1 MTGYISDKDQ
11 HNQYWIGFMSSN
23 LFTPFTMRGVTLDN
37 RAVVS
42 PMCEYSAVDGSAQD
56 WHLMHLGQFATGGF
70 GLVITEAA
78 AVEARGRIT
87 PQDLGIWCDENE
99 EALGRVMRFCREF
112 GQAKMGIQ
120 LAHAGRKA
128 SCNRPWEGRDPL
140 RADQN
145 PWQTI
150 SSSANPHDV
159 DWHTPK
165 AMDRDDMDTV
175 KAAFVEATKRSDR
188 LGFDLIEV
196 HSAHGY
202 LMHEFLSP
210 ISNTRNDEYGGPIEN
225 RMRFPL
231 EVFAAMREVWPEEK
245 PMGLRLSATD
255 WADHG
260 WTPEDSVEYAK
271 QLKALGCDFI
281 CASSGGIW
289 EKQRLELGEGY
300 QVKFAE
306 QIRREADIP
315 TMAVGMIYDPHHA
328 ESVVTDGAADMVA
341 LGRGLLFD
349 PHWAVRAA
357 AALDVEAS
365 SPPQYERAY
374 GFRFLRDKEREW
386 TAPKADAAE

>member
-1 MTGYISDKDQ
+1 
-11 HNQYWIGFMSSN
+11 MSSR
-23 LFTPFTMRGVTLDN
+23 LFSPFTMRGMALDN
-37 RAVVS
+37 RIVVS
-42 PMCEYSAVDGSAQD
+42 PMCEYSAVDGCAQD
-56 WHLMHLGQFATGGF
+56 WHLMHLGQFATGGA

-78 AVEARGRIT
+78 AVEPRGRIT
-87 PQDLGIWCDENE
+87 PQDLGLWCDENE
-99 EALGRVMRFCREF
+99 AALGRVVRFCREF
-112 GQAKMGIQ
+112 GQAKMGVQ

-150 SSSANPHDV
+150 SSAANPHDEG
-159 DWHTPK
+159 WHPPK
-165 AMDRDDMDTV
+165 MMDRNDMDTV
-175 KAAFVEATKRSDR
+175 RDAFVAAVGRADR
-188 LGFDLIEV
+188 IGFDMIEL

-202 LMHEFLSP
+202 LLHEFLSP
-210 ISNTRNDEYGGPIEN
+210 IANTRNDEYGGSRDN

-231 EVFAAMREVWPEEK
+231 EVFAAMRDAWPESK

-260 WTPEDSVEYAK
+260 WSPEDSVVYARE
-271 QLKALGCDFI
+271 LKALGCDYI
-281 CASSGGIW
+281 CASSGGVW

-300 QVKFAE
+300 QVGFAE
-306 QIRREADIP
+306 KIRAEAEIP

-328 ESVVTDGAADMVA
+328 ERVVADSQAEMVA
-341 LGRGLLFD
+341 LARGLLFD

-357 AALDVEAS
+357 AALGVEAS

-374 GFRFLRDKEREW
+374 GFRFLREKEQAWAR
-386 TAPKADAAE
+386 PRPADAAD

>member
-1 MTGYISDKDQ
+1 
-11 HNQYWIGFMSSN
+11 MSSK
-23 LFTPFTMRGVTLDN
+23 LFSPFTMRGMTIDN
-37 RAVVS
+37 RTIVS
-42 PMCEYSAVDGSAQD
+42 PMCEYSAVDGNAQD

-87 PQDLGIWCDENE
+87 PGDLGLWSDENE
-99 EALGRVMRFCREF
+99 EALGRIMRFCKEF

-128 SCNRPWEGRDPL
+128 SCNLPWEGRDPL

-145 PWQTI
+145 PWQTV
-150 SSSANPHDV
+150 SSAANPHDV
-159 DWHTPK
+159 GWHTPK
-165 AMDRDDMDTV
+165 MMDREDMDTV

-188 LGFDLIEV
+188 LGFDMIEL

-202 LMHEFLSP
+202 LLHEFLSP
-210 ISNTRNDEYGGPIEN
+210 IANTRNDTYGGPIEN

-231 EVFAAMREVWPEEK
+231 EVFAAAREVWPEAK
-245 PMGLRLSATD
+245 PMGVRLSATD
-255 WADHG
+255 WVDNG
-260 WTPEDSVEYAK
+260 WTPEDSVVYAQ
-271 QLKALGCDFI
+271 QLKALGCDYI
-281 CASSGGIW
+281 CASSGGVS
-289 EKQRLELGEGY
+289 EQQRLELGEGY

-306 QIRREADIP
+306 KIRKEVDIP

-328 ESVVTDGAADMVA
+328 ESVVADGKADMVA
-341 LGRGLLFD
+341 LARGLLFD

-357 AALDVEAS
+357 AALDVDTS
-365 SPPQYERAY
+365 SPPQYARAY

-386 TAPKADAAE
+386 ARPRPAEAAE